1 MQKTKS
7 NSNEYG
13 NKVVGIIIPIY
24 NVEKYLRECLESILH
39 QTYKNL
45 EILLINDGS
54 TDSSLQIAKEY
65 AQKDSR
71 ITIIDKENGGQ
82 ANARNAG
89 IEFFSGEL
97 VAITKE
103 STKDA
108 DSLHSYQIIGENL
121 YQIHTIYSLKS
132 SLEIPIIDYLQ
143 FVDSDDYI
151 ELDCVEQCVKRMR
164 GVDVLWFDFQRKYEG
179 NLNYDSAKKPT
190 PLTKYG
196 FCEECKI
203 TPAALF
209 TQSKL
214 VERKWYAFTWQGM
227 LDFRFL
233 QAISLKFA
241 NVPLEEDH
249 HFWLLLLAQSQC
261 IFIFPQK
268 LYFYRI
274 HPHSMTNYGGKTGLK
289 NIPKQLQCYLKDFC
303 GNPMLLHKYCRAG
316 SAATMLG
323 DIFRQMESGKIE
335 PQTCAILKQNILNR
349 LCMLAMNLESF
360 QADPM
365 GFLPL
370 LAKIKPYA
378 KEQKIGAYA
387 LLHQSLE
394 YQLGLATLSSFKSIS
409 NFLKSFGVIY
419 RVLQRYKKLKNIE
432 NANSLQDYWD
442 FKESEHLK
450 KHLSFRIGR
459 KLTKLCFD

>member
-13 NKVVGIIIPIY
+13 NKIVGIIIPIY

-97 VAITKE
+97 VAITKK
-103 STKDA
+103 SAKDA
-108 DSLHSYQIIGENL
+108 DSLHSYPIIGENL

-179 NLNYDSAKKPT
+179 NLNYDSVKKPT

-316 SAATMLG
+316 SAATMLV

-450 KHLSFRIGR
+450 KHLSFRIGG